1 MIKLNSSD
9 YSNAYIL
16 VSETITITGAKVN
29 DATKQRDERK
39 KGVIFK
45 KWARFTEC
53 ISEISNTQID
63 NAKNIDVVMS
73 MYNLIKYSDNY

>member
-9 YSNAYIL
+9 YSDAYIL
-16 VSETITITGAKVN
+16 VSETITITGAKVD
-29 DATKQRDERK
+29 DATKQTDERN

-45 KWARFTEC
+45 NCARFTEC

-63 NAKNIDVVMS
+63 NAKNIDVA

>member
-9 YSNAYIL
+9 FSDAYIL
-16 VSETITITGAKVN
+16 VSETITITGAKVD
-29 DATKQRDERK
+29 DATKQTDERN

-45 KWARFTEC
+45 NWARFTEC

-63 NAKNIDVVMS
+63 NAKNIDVVM
-73 MYNLIKYSDNY
+73 YNLIKYSDNY